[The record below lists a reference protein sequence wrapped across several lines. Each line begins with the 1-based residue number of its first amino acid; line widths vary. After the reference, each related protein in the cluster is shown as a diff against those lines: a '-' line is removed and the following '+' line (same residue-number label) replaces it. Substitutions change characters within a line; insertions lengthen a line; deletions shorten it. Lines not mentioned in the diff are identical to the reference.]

1 MKFLAAFATLA
12 GLVAAVPTTPTED
25 LPLDARAIEK
35 RATIT
40 DAADVGYATQN
51 GGTTGGKGGT
61 TTTVSTL
68 AQFTAA
74 AGSSSS
80 YVIVVSGAISG
91 AAKVKVTSNKTIVGK
106 SGSSEYPNYL
116 QPRSRKIADPMY
128 RPYWYWSYHQW
139 TVQRHCPQL
148 EDFQG
153 PGRLW

>member
-1 MKFLAAFATLA
+1 MKFLATFAALA
-12 GLVAAVPTTPTED
+12 GLVAAVPTPTED
-25 LPLDARAIEK
+25 QPLDIRAIEK

-106 SGSSEYPNYL
+106 SGSSKSHRRMVVYTTQTESVFTNGQHRL
-116 QPRSRKIADPMY
+116 D
-128 RPYWYWSYHQW
+128 WYWSDHQW
-139 TVQRHCPQL
+139 PV
-148 EDFQG
+148 
-153 PGRLW
+153 

>member
-1 MKFLAAFATLA
+1 MKFLAAVAAFT
-12 GLVAAVPTTPTED
+12 GLVAAVPTPTED
-25 LPLDARAIEK
+25 APLDARAIEK

-74 AGSSSS
+74 AGSSSA

-91 AAKVKVTSNKTIVGK
+91 AAKVAVKSNKSIIGK
-106 SGSSEYPNYL
+106 SGSSEL
-116 QPRSRKIADPMY
+116 HTFY
-128 RPYWYWSYHQW
+128 RVP
-139 TVQRHCPQL
+139 
-148 EDFQG
+148 
-153 PGRLW
+153 